1 MTRLAAFVLI
11 PLSLLTSGCGEAE
24 EAAVIEDP
32 SKLSAELEEQA
43 KAIEE
48 RADAAVREAE
58 SLAQQELRQLR
69 AEAVA
74 AEQADGTAAA
84 ESGSDAQTLEN

>member
-1 MTRLAAFVLI
+1 MTRLAAFVLV
-11 PLSLLTSGCGEAE
+11 LLGLLTSGCGEAE

-32 SKLSAELEEQA
+32 SKLSVELEEQA

-58 SLAQQELRQLR
+58 ALAQQELRQLS

-74 AEQADGTAAA
+74 AEQAESTAAS
-84 ESGSDAQTLEN
+84 ESGSDAQTSEN